1 MTFLK
6 TERTFLTIECPPST
20 TSGRYSTKIEFFV
33 DSGGFRVAVFAKK
46 NDGGARA
53 LCNLGEYKGDN
64 PKDVLCAYRDVFD
77 NVLGQPAPQQPIE
90 SLYNW
95 NPRRYP
101 VIVLQR
107 LELPAPTKPGIT
119 STCLELLKH
128 DDGSVSLDILHD
140 SEGRWRPYGSLGD
153 YQGTDTRSVLT
164 AYRDTFSDAV
174 KRLGTPEAIPQPLQ
188 PPPRAPVTLE
198 ELAKR
203 VEHLERNIGW
213 KPALGP
219 G

>member
-77 NVLGQPAPQQPIE
+77 NVLGQPAPQQPI
-90 SLYNW
+90 
-95 NPRRYP
+95 NPC
-101 VIVLQR
+101 
-107 LELPAPTKPGIT
+107 TTGIR
-119 STCLELLKH
+119 
-128 DDGSVSLDILHD
+128 GV
-140 SEGRWRPYGSLGD
+140 
-153 YQGTDTRSVLT
+153 TRSLSC
-164 AYRDTFSDAV
+164 RDLNF
-174 KRLGTPEAIPQPLQ
+174 
-188 PPPRAPVTLE
+188 PRQQS
-198 ELAKR
+198 
-203 VEHLERNIGW
+203 
-213 KPALGP
+213 P